1 MSILHIQLP
10 RLKFKHV
17 LQGFTDEIEEI
28 YYDDFYRISLPIV
41 RVALVLGICLYSLFG
56 ILDIWIVPIHKNAVW
71 IIRYA
76 IVCPALAAVLVM
88 TYFDIFKKYMQSVLS
103 VVGFMAGIG
112 IVFMIGISVES
123 EPGFKF
129 YYAGLMLVIIW
140 IYSLVR
146 LRFIYATAVSL
157 LITVGYEINAV
168 FVNGLL
174 ATPDNRMV
182 FINNNFFFIGA
193 NILGMFACF
202 TIEWYMRK
210 NFLLREEINKA
221 NNLNSKY
228 LHNIREGLLLI
239 NNEYIIMNQYSSFLT
254 SMFEMDEF
262 QGISFID
269 LIYPDS
275 SGQEEDRRDLERF
288 LKFLFH
294 NRSADMEMI
303 MDLNPFKQKKI
314 NISKNE
320 LVSKEIIVNAD
331 FIRVQD
337 KESVELIMVIFEDI
351 TGILNYEKQIQEQK
365 TRYQQE
371 VESVT
376 AILKSGPALFS
387 NFIEESGLILNEIS
401 SKKSRLG
408 ESATLNH
415 VFRLAHSLKGSA
427 KHLELN
433 HISGLSHKIEDMLST
448 LRDNPGKS
456 GAAEMQQIDE
466 LIVELFREFR
476 ELSKMIERLKEF
488 SNVNTGIKDTVHQT
502 ALDEF
507 LGSLVPMA
515 ASISGEL
522 GKDVRLEI
530 DNRLEDIPFIAQ
542 IKNPLIHMIR
552 NSIDHGIEDQFE
564 RLSRNKS
571 AAGKITVR
579 LSDDGTSYNIEVADD
594 GGGIDFDRIRM
605 KAIDKNLAG
614 DNPSELTKS
623 KLLRMIFTPGFSSR
637 DTVTELSGRGYGLD
651 IVKDAAD
658 QLNGKVIVDS
668 RKGRGTSIRITIPHE
683 V

>member
-1 MSILHIQLP
+1 MSTLNIQLP

-76 IVCPALAAVLVM
+76 VVCPALAATLVL
-88 TYFDIFKKYMQSVLS
+88 TYFDIFKKYMQPLLS
-103 VVGFMAGIG
+103 VVGFMAGTG

-140 IYSLVR
+140 VYSLVR

-174 ATPDNRMV
+174 ATPDNTMV

-210 NFLLREEINKA
+210 NFLLREEIIKA

-239 NNEYIIMNQYSSFLT
+239 NDQYIIMNQYSSFLT
-254 SMFEMDEF
+254 SMFEKDEF
-262 QGISFID
+262 QGTSFID

-275 SGQEEDRRDLERF
+275 AGQDEERRDLERF

-314 NISKNE
+314 IISKND

-351 TGILNYEKQIQEQK
+351 TGIVNYEKQIQEQK

-401 SKKSRLG
+401 SKKSSLG

-456 GAAEMQQIDE
+456 GVAEMRQIDE

-488 SNVNTGIKDTVHQT
+488 SNVCTGIEDTVHQT
-502 ALDEF
+502 PLNEF
-507 LGSLVPMA
+507 LGSLMPMA

-530 DNRLEDIPFIAQ
+530 DNQLEDIPFLAQ
-542 IKNPLIHMIR
+542 IKNPLIHLIR

-579 LSDDGTSYNIEVADD
+579 LYDDGSSYNIEVADD

-605 KAIDKNLAG
+605 KAIEKNLAG

-658 QLNGKVIVDS
+658 QLNGKVIVDT
-668 RKGRGTSIRITIPHE
+668 RKDRGTSIRITIPHQ